1 MNTIL
6 KLSLAVCLIT
16 CSVIA
21 TSNEYTCA
29 ILSLN
34 DNDSWNIENPVILDN
49 DVTLVSISAKCGDYN
64 VNVKSDMPEKAALN
78 SINGEVVI
86 TFEKNGRQISETV
99 SYDDFEFSQ
108 Y

>member
-1 MNTIL
+1 MNTIFKIAL
-6 KLSLAVCLIT
+6 TFCLIA

-34 DNDSWNIENPVILDN
+34 DDDSWNVENLIVLDN
-49 DVTLVSISAKCGDYN
+49 DVKLVSITAKCGDYN
-64 VNVKSDMPEKAALN
+64 VNVKSDVPEKAALN
-78 SINGEVVI
+78 SINGDVVI
-86 TFEKNGRQISETV
+86 TFEKNGRQVSETV
-99 SYDDFEFSQ
+99 SYDDLEFSQ

>member
-34 DNDSWNIENPVILDN
+34 DDDSWNIENPIVLDDN
-49 DVTLVSISAKCGDYN
+49 VTLVSISAKCGDYN
-64 VNVKSDMPEKAALN
+64 VDVKSNIPEKAALN
-78 SINGEVVI
+78 SINGDVVI
-86 TFEKNGRQISETV
+86 TFEKNGRQISEAV

>member
-34 DNDSWNIENPVILDN
+34 DNDSWNIENPVTLDN

>member
-34 DNDSWNIENPVILDN
+34 DNDSWNVENPIVLDN